1 MSASVFHPDENLES
15 MEQSGAK
22 DQEENEDQ
30 GEVEE
35 SVTGKDAD
43 KDDDKSAVEEKED
56 KDNHNDD
63 GVYTRTHEK
72 RKS

>member
-1 MSASVFHPDENLES
+1 

-35 SVTGKDAD
+35 SVTGKDAG
-43 KDDDKSAVEEKED
+43 KGDDDKGAEENKDD
-56 KDNHNDD
+56 KDNNNDD
-63 GVYTRTHEK
+63 GVYTRKKRMKK
-72 RKS
+72 RKSRVQTS

>member
-1 MSASVFHPDENLES
+1 

-63 GVYTRTHEK
+63 GVYTRAHE
-72 RKS
+72 